1 MMSMENRMGLRLTA
15 GLMVGAQLITLLAV
29 GVAAVAQG
37 ASAAP
42 SIQVRGAAV
51 RLTIIPEARGDI
63 AVSLTHA
70 DRRLPIRI
78 AKLGDRIFIT
88 GDVGHRVHGCRTAAG
103 RPGVAIWGRGAVPY
117 EELPTLIIRAPM
129 TVRLSAGEAVFGEI
143 GRSASVDFTNQGCGD
158 WTIGD
163 VQGRLRLNQAGAGDA
178 RTGSAGSSDLSV
190 AGSGGISAGLV
201 RGGLTAV
208 SSGSGAIVVASVF
221 GPVDARVAGPGGI
234 TIGGGSVT
242 TMTVSIAGSGAV
254 TLRGVAQS
262 LKASIAGS
270 GDVAVAK
277 VTGPVTKQV
286 FGSGAVRVGR

>member
-1 MMSMENRMGLRLTA
+1 MEIRMGLRLTP
-15 GLMVGAQLITLLAV
+15 GLMVGAQLTAALIL
-29 GVAAVAQG
+29 GIAAVARG
-37 ASAAP
+37 AIAAP
-42 SIQVRGAAV
+42 AIQVRGAAV
-51 RLTIIPEARGDI
+51 RLSIIPEARRDI

-70 DRRLPIRI
+70 DPRLPIRI
-78 AKLGDRIFIT
+78 AKLGDRVFIT

-103 RPGVAIWGRGAVPY
+103 RRGVAIWGRGAVPY
-117 EELPTLIIRAPM
+117 EELPTLVIRAPT

-178 RTGSAGSSDLSV
+178 RTGSAGSGELSV
-190 AGSGGISAGLV
+190 AGSGGIATGPI
-201 RGGLTAV
+201 RGALTAV
-208 SSGSGAIVVASVF
+208 SSGSGAIEVASVF

-234 TIGGGSVT
+234 TIGGGSAT

-254 TLRGVAQS
+254 TLHGVARS
-262 LKASIAGS
+262 LQVSIAGP
-270 GDVAVAK
+270 GDVTVDR

>member
-1 MMSMENRMGLRLTA
+1 MSVEIRMGLRLTP
-15 GLMVGAQLITLLAV
+15 GLIVAAQLAAVLAV
-29 GVAAVAQG
+29 GAAAVAQV

-51 RLTIIPEARGDI
+51 RLSIIPEARRDI
-63 AVSLTHA
+63 AVSLTHT
-70 DRRLPIRI
+70 DPRLPVRI

-88 GDVGHRVHGCRTAAG
+88 GDVGHRVHGCRTPAG
-103 RPGVAIWGRGAVPY
+103 RPGVAIWGRGTVPY
-117 EELPTLIIRAPM
+117 EELPTLVIRAP
-129 TVRLSAGEAVFGEI
+129 TTIRLSAGEAVFGEI

-190 AGSGGISAGLV
+190 AGSGGISTGPI
-201 RGGLTAV
+201 RGALTAV
-208 SSGSGAIVVASVF
+208 SSGSGAIEVASVS

-234 TIGGGSVT
+234 TIGGGSATV
-242 TMTVSIAGSGAV
+242 MTVSIAGSGAV
-254 TLRGVAQS
+254 TLHGVARS
-262 LKASIAGS
+262 LRASIAGS
-270 GDVAVAK
+270 GDVTVDR

>member
-1 MMSMENRMGLRLTA
+1 MGLRLTP
-15 GLMVGAQLITLLAV
+15 GLMVGAQLVGVLAI

-37 ASAAP
+37 AIAAP
-42 SIQVRGAAV
+42 SVQVRGAAA
-51 RLTIIPEARGDI
+51 RLVIIPEGRRDI

-70 DRRLPIRI
+70 DPRLPLRI
-78 AKLGDRIFIT
+78 TRLGDRIFIT
-88 GDVGHRVHGCRTAAG
+88 GDVGHRVHSCRTPAG
-103 RPGVAIWGRGAVPY
+103 RRGVAIWGRGAIPY
-117 EELPTLIIRAPM
+117 EQLPTLVIRAPLA
-129 TVRLSAGEAVFGEI
+129 VRLSAGEAVFGEI
-143 GRSASVDFTNQGCGD
+143 GRSASVEFTNQGCGD

-178 RTGSAGSSDLSV
+178 RSGSAGSADLSV
-190 AGSGGISAGLV
+190 EGSGGIATGQI
-201 RGGLTAV
+201 RNGLTTV
-208 SSGSGAIVVASVF
+208 SSGPGAIVVAAVS

-234 TIGGGSVT
+234 TLASGSVS

-254 TLRGVAQS
+254 TLRGVAAT

-270 GDVAVAK
+270 GDVTVDK

>member
-1 MMSMENRMGLRLTA
+1 MEIRMGLRLSP
-15 GLMVGAQLITLLAV
+15 GLIVGAELAVALAV

-37 ASAAP
+37 AAAAP
-42 SIQVRGAAV
+42 SIQVRGAAL
-51 RLTIIPEARGDI
+51 RLTIIPEARRDI

-70 DRRLPIRI
+70 DPRLPIRI

-88 GDVGHRVHGCRTAAG
+88 GDVGHRVHSCRTPAS
-103 RPGVAIWGRGAVPY
+103 RRGVAIWGRGAIPY
-117 EELPTLIIRAPM
+117 EELPIVVIRAPT
-129 TVRLSAGEAVFGEI
+129 TVRLSAGEAVFGDI

-190 AGSGGISAGLV
+190 AGSGGISTGPI
-201 RGGLTAV
+201 GGALTAV
-208 SSGSGAIVVASVF
+208 SSGSGAIVVGSVN

-234 TIGGGSVT
+234 TIRSGSAT
-242 TMTVSIAGSGAV
+242 MMTVSIAGSGAV
-254 TLRGVAQS
+254 TLHGVARS
-262 LKASIAGS
+262 LQASIAGS
-270 GDVAVAK
+270 GDVTVDK
-277 VTGPVTKQV
+277 VTGPVTRQV

>member
-1 MMSMENRMGLRLTA
+1 MGLRLTP
-15 GLMVGAQLITLLAV
+15 GLMVGAQLVGVVAI

-37 ASAAP
+37 AIAAP
-42 SIQVRGAAV
+42 SVQVRGAAA
-51 RLTIIPEARGDI
+51 RLVIVPEARRDI

-70 DRRLPIRI
+70 DPRLPLRI
-78 AKLGDRIFIT
+78 TRLGDRIFIT
-88 GDVGHRVHGCRTAAG
+88 GDVGHRVHGCRTPAG
-103 RPGVAIWGRGAVPY
+103 RRGVAIWGRGAIPY
-117 EELPTLIIRAPM
+117 EQLPTLVIRAPLA
-129 TVRLSAGEAVFGEI
+129 VRLSAGEAVFGEI

-178 RTGSAGSSDLSV
+178 RSGSAGSADLSV
-190 AGSGGISAGLV
+190 EGSGGIATGQI
-201 RGGLTAV
+201 RNGLTTV
-208 SSGSGAIVVASVF
+208 SSGSGAIVVAAVF

-234 TIGGGSVT
+234 TLAYGSVSA
-242 TMTVSIAGSGAV
+242 MTVSIAGSGAV
-254 TLRGVAQS
+254 TLRGVART

-270 GDVAVAK
+270 GDVTVDK

>member
-1 MMSMENRMGLRLTA
+1 MGLRLTP
-15 GLMVGAQLITLLAV
+15 GLVVGAQLVGVVAI

-37 ASAAP
+37 AIASP
-42 SIQVRGAAV
+42 SVQVRGAAA
-51 RLTIIPEARGDI
+51 RLIVIPEMRRDI

-70 DRRLPIRI
+70 DPRLPLRI
-78 AKLGDRIFIT
+78 TRLGDRIYIT
-88 GDVGHRVHGCRTAAG
+88 GDVGHRVHGCRTTTG
-103 RPGVAIWGRGAVPY
+103 RRGVAIWGRGGVPY
-117 EELPTLIIRAPM
+117 EDLPTVVIRTPM
-129 TVRLSAGEAVFGEI
+129 TVRLSAGEAVFGDV

-158 WTIGD
+158 WTIAD

-178 RTGSAGSSDLSV
+178 RTGSAGTSDLSV
-190 AGSGGISAGLV
+190 AGSGGISTRAI

-208 SSGSGAIVVASVF
+208 SSGSGAILVASVS

-234 TIGGGSVT
+234 TMSAGSVT

-254 TLRGVAQS
+254 TLHGVAQS

-270 GDVAVAK
+270 GDVTVEK
-277 VTGPVTKQV
+277 VTGPVVKQV

>member
-1 MMSMENRMGLRLTA
+1 MGLRLTP
-15 GLMVGAQLITLLAV
+15 GLMVGAQLVGVLAI

-37 ASAAP
+37 AMAAP
-42 SIQVRGAAV
+42 AVQVRGAAA
-51 RLTIIPEARGDI
+51 RLTIIPEARRDI

-70 DRRLPIRI
+70 DPRLPLRI
-78 AKLGDRIFIT
+78 TRLGDRIFIT

-103 RPGVAIWGRGAVPY
+103 RRGVAIWGRGAIPY
-117 EELPTLIIRAPM
+117 EELPTVVIRTPM
-129 TVRLSAGEAVFGEI
+129 TVRLSAGEAVFGDI

-158 WTIGD
+158 WTIAD

-178 RTGSAGSSDLSV
+178 RTGSAGTSDLSV
-190 AGSGGISAGLV
+190 AGSGGIFTGAI

-208 SSGSGAIVVASVF
+208 SSGSGAILVGAVY

-234 TIGGGSVT
+234 TMAAGSVT
-242 TMTVSIAGSGAV
+242 AMTISIAGSGAV
-254 TLRGVAQS
+254 TLHGVAQS

-270 GDVAVAK
+270 GDVTVEK